1 MKVFLREKKI
11 SKGRKSLYLDFYPP
25 IIHPETGKPTRREF
39 LDLFVYEKPKGE
51 NEREHNKETRIIG
64 ENVKAKRQLEIQ
76 AGNYGFFDKT
86 KRKNDFLK
94 YFLELAE
101 NRRTSKGNY
110 DNWLSTYNY
119 LKAFTKDRCLMEDL
133 TEKFCNDFRDYL
145 QTTHTIKKS
154 NSEKKLS
161 QNAAHSYFNKFRA
174 AINQA
179 FNEKIIQ
186 DNPLKSVKAIKPG
199 ETHREFLTLDELNTL
214 AKTECDPPVL
224 KRIALFSALTGLRWS
239 DIISLTWGQIQY
251 NASDGYLIQFRQKKT
266 KGVEYNPISD
276 QAAQLLGE
284 PSKFDDKVFPGLEY
298 SGWLLTKLKLWVL
311 GAGIKKNITF
321 HCFRHTYATLQ
332 LTNGTDIY
340 TVSKMLGHKNL
351 KTTQIYAKI
360 VDTKKRQ
367 AANNIKIE
375 LE

>member
-25 IIHPETGKPTRREF
+25 IVHPETGKPTRREF
-39 LDLFVYEKPKGE
+39 LNLFIYEKPKGE
-51 NEREHNKETRIIG
+51 NEREHNKETKIIG

-86 KRKNDFLK
+86 KSKSDFIK
-94 YFLELAE
+94 YFKDQAE
-101 NRRTSKGNY
+101 NRKTSKGNY

-119 LKAFTKDRCLMEDL
+119 LKAFTKGRCLMEDV
-133 TEKFCNDFRDYL
+133 TDKFCNDFREYL
-145 QTTHTIKKS
+145 LSTPIKKTK
-154 NSEKKLS
+154 SERKLS

-179 FNEKIIQ
+179 FNEKLIQ
-186 DNPLKSVKAIKPG
+186 ENPLKGVRAIKAG
-199 ETHREFLTLDELNTL
+199 ETHREYLTLEELNLL
-214 AKTECDPPVL
+214 AKSECDPPVL
-224 KRIALFSALTGLRWS
+224 KRLALFSALTGLRWS
-239 DIISLTWGQIQY
+239 DITSLTWGQVQY
-251 NASDGYLIQFRQKKT
+251 SKSDGYLLQFTQKKT

-276 QAAQLLGE
+276 QAAQLLGPPGE
-284 PSKFDDKVFPGLEY
+284 TNEKVFPGLDY
-298 SGWLLTKLKLWVL
+298 SAWLLSKLKLWVL
-311 GAGIKKNITF
+311 GAGIKKKITF

-360 VDTKKRQ
+360 VDAKKRQ

-375 LE
+375 L